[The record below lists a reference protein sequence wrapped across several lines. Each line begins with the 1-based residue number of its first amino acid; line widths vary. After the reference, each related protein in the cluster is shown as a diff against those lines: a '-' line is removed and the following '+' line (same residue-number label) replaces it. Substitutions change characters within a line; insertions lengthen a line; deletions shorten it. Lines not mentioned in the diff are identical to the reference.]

1 MSAIDQLFDRLR
13 ATGRKAFMPFVTA
26 GDPDLA
32 FTADVIREL
41 VARGSSMC
49 ELGIPYSDPIADGPV
64 IQASYTRALDKKIKL
79 AQILDTVATLT
90 PELAAPIVTMVSY
103 SIVYRHGLKQY
114 IADAK
119 AAGVAGAIVPDMP
132 VEESGPLAEICRR
145 EDFSLIQLITPL
157 TPRERAIRI
166 AEQTSGFIYYV
177 SVTGITGERTELPQ
191 DIVDN
196 VSWLREQTPL
206 PICIGF
212 GISKPEHI
220 KLLSPVADG
229 LIVGSAIVR
238 RVAEA
243 ADKPRE
249 EVLKEIGDYA
259 AGLLAA
265 MEA

>member
-1 MSAIDQLFDRLR
+1 MSAIDQLFDQLR
-13 ATGRKAFMPFVTA
+13 ASGRKAFMPFVTA
-26 GDPDLA
+26 GDPDLD

-64 IQASYTRALDKKIKL
+64 IQASYTRALEKKIKL
-79 AQILDTVATLT
+79 AGILDTVATLT

-103 SIVYRHGLKQY
+103 SIVYRHGLEQY

-157 TPRERAIRI
+157 TPRDRAIRI
-166 AEQTSGFIYYV
+166 AEQTTGFIYYV
-177 SVTGITGERTELPQ
+177 SVAGITGERTELPQ
-191 DIVDN
+191 DIVNN
-196 VSWLREQTPL
+196 VAWLREQTPL

-243 ADKPRE
+243 GEKPRE
-249 EVLKEIGDYA
+249 KVLKEIGDYTA
-259 AGLLAA
+259 ELLAA
-265 MEA
+265 MES